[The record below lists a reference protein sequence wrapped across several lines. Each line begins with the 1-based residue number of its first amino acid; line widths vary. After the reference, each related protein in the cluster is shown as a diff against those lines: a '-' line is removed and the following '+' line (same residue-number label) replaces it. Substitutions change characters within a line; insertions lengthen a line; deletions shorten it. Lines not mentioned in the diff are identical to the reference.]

1 MEEKNIT
8 ETNIGNNPSAVTAEP
23 KIVLSVPQSSG
34 NTKIFTMT
42 CKKAMTVAGIFA
54 VVFVCIACA
63 AVFYGWQYHYAKID
77 RAAYQEYLDHKS
89 EQEAKLQSLLEDNEK
104 MLRDMSEIHTL
115 ETKLRRVVIQNSGDR
130 DFSSSLDSIGA
141 TPGVKSTD
149 PSYSGK
155 GGPGVDISMLDVAAS
170 QNKNL
175 TAQIDQQKKNMHE
188 LLTIIEG
195 RNNRLSI
202 LPDLWPTDG
211 GVISSYYGGRT
222 GPINGGFDWHPGLDI
237 AVDFGTPVYAAAM
250 GTVEMAGW
258 NGGYGQFVKIRH
270 GSGYESAYGHMSGI
284 AVTTGQQVRKGEIIG
299 FSGNTGY
306 STGPHLHYEVRF
318 LGRTVNPANFMA
330 WNKNNFSTIS
340 SLEPTVSW
348 QELANATAKIGR

>member
-1 MEEKNIT
+1 MEEEKDESQKINT
-8 ETNIGNNPSAVTAEP
+8 EPIIRLTVSQDNGQVKVINVARR
-23 KIVLSVPQSSG
+23 
-34 NTKIFTMT
+34 
-42 CKKAMTVAGIFA
+42 KAMTVAGLFAAFFIFLA
-54 VVFVCIACA
+54 GA
-63 AVFYGWQYHYAKID
+63 AGFYGWQYHHFKID
-77 RAAYQEYLDHKS
+77 RVAYQDYMNHKA

-115 ETKLRRVVIQNSGDR
+115 ETKLRRAVIQSSGDR
-130 DFSSSLDSIGA
+130 DFSESLDAIGTTA
-141 TPGVKSTD
+141 GSKATD
-149 PSYSGK
+149 PAYSGK
-155 GGPGVDISMLDVAAS
+155 GGPGADISMLDVAAA

-175 TAQIDQQKKNMHE
+175 TAQIDRQKKNMHE
-188 LLTIIEG
+188 LLTVIEG

-237 AVDFGTPVYAAAM
+237 AVDIGTPVYAAAM

-270 GSGYESAYGHMSGI
+270 GNGYESAYGHMSGI

-299 FSGNTGY
+299 FVGSTGY
-306 STGPHLHYEVRF
+306 STGPHLHFEVF
-318 LGRTVNPANFMA
+318 VDGENIDPLYMLKKAN
-330 WNKNNFSTIS
+330 
-340 SLEPTVSW
+340 
-348 QELANATAKIGR
+348 

>member
-1 MEEKNIT
+1 MEDKYVT
-8 ETNIGNNPSAVTAEP
+8 ETNMGTDASDVTAEP
-23 KIVLSVPQSSG
+23 QVVLTVPQG
-34 NTKIFTMT
+34 GGETKVFSIAR
-42 CKKAMTVAGIFA
+42 KKAMMLACLCAFVLVALTGVAG
-54 VVFVCIACA
+54 
-63 AVFYGWQYHYAKID
+63 FYGWQYHHSKID
-77 RAAYQEYLDHKS
+77 KTAYQEYLDHKA
-89 EQEAKLQSLLEDNEK
+89 EQEAKLRSLLEDNEK

-115 ETKLRRVVIQNSGDR
+115 ETKLRRAVIQSSGDR
-130 DFSSSLDSIGA
+130 DFTSSLDSIGA
-141 TPGVKSTD
+141 TPGAKPTD
-149 PSYSGK
+149 PAYSGK
-155 GGPGVDISMLDVAAS
+155 GGPGADITMMDVAAS

-175 TAQIDQQKKNMHE
+175 TAQIDRQKKNMHE

-237 AVDFGTPVYAAAM
+237 AVEFGTPVYAAAM

-270 GSGYESAYGHMSGI
+270 GNGYESAYGHMSGV

-299 FSGNTGY
+299 FVGSTGY
-306 STGPHLHYEVRF
+306 STGPHLHFEVF
-318 LGRTVNPANFMA
+318 VDGENIDPLYML
-330 WNKNNFSTIS
+330 KK
-340 SLEPTVSW
+340 
-348 QELANATAKIGR
+348 AK

>member
-1 MEEKNIT
+1 MEDKNIT
-8 ETNIGNNPSAVTAEP
+8 EKIMKTDSPAETAEP
-23 KIVLSVPQSSG
+23 RLVLTIPQRDG
-34 NTKIFTMT
+34 GTKVLAVACT
-42 CKKAMTVAGIFA
+42 KAMKLVCLCA
-54 VVFVCIACA
+54 VVVVALVGA
-63 AVFYGWQYHYAKID
+63 AGFYGWQYYHSKID
-77 RAAYQEYLDHKS
+77 KTAYQEYLDHKA
-89 EQEAKLQSLLEDNEK
+89 EQEAKLQSLLEDNAK

-115 ETKLRRVVIQNSGDR
+115 ETKLRRAVIQNSGDME
-130 DFSSSLDSIGA
+130 FTSSIDSIGS

-155 GGPGVDISMLDVAAS
+155 GGPGVDITMLDVAAA

-175 TAQIDQQKKNMHE
+175 TAQIDHQKKNMHE

-202 LPDLWPTDG
+202 LPNLWPTDG

-237 AVDFGTPVYAAAM
+237 AVDIGTPVYAAAM

-258 NGGYGQFVKIRH
+258 NGGYGQYVKIRH
-270 GSGYESAYGHMSGI
+270 GNGYESAYGHMSGI

-299 FSGNTGY
+299 FVGSTGY
-306 STGPHLHYEVRF
+306 STGPHLHFEVF
-318 LGRTVNPANFMA
+318 VDGKNIDPLYML
-330 WNKNNFSTIS
+330 NK
-340 SLEPTVSW
+340 
-348 QELANATAKIGR
+348 AK